1 MSTPPD
7 APRRCR
13 LCGGAELATTLTL
26 ERMPVSHHLRTGTAD
41 PDPRF
46 DLAFDS
52 CDTCGLLQ
60 IVEPVPPELL
70 YSDADTYTTG
80 FHKPRHLDDLITTA
94 VAHDDPGRA
103 VDIGCNDGALMD
115 ALKRHGYGGVVGI
128 EPNRTAAAVARD
140 NGHAVHQ
147 DFLSPALAE
156 RLVAEH
162 GPFDAAWLRHVAEHV
177 DDLAG
182 FFAAIRRLLRDRG
195 LLVMELP
202 LVEAG
207 LARGNPAILWE
218 EHVNYF
224 VEPLAAHLLERYG
237 FVILDRRHY
246 AFGGGAIAFIA
257 RKEALPSPPPAP
269 PGPHASLQLAD
280 QFKDGFAR
288 YRAGLRE
295 VIAAA
300 QARGHAIA
308 IYGAAP
314 RSCVVAAACG
324 IADSIDLVID
334 DRTEIQGRLMPGT
347 RRPIAPLDAAC
358 NGLARPLLCLLGVGS
373 ENEFKVR
380 AKMATRLRAPPLC
393 VSLFPPRDTLA
404 SISAALAALAR
415 AGTDQTAGIAG

>member
-1 MSTPPD
+1 MSTPPVT
-7 APRRCR
+7 PRRCR
-13 LCGGAELATTLTL
+13 LCGSSDLATAVTL
-26 ERMPVSHHLRTGTAD
+26 ERMPVSHHLRTGAAD

-46 DLAFDS
+46 DLIFDS
-52 CDTCGLLQ
+52 CGGCGLLQ
-60 IVEPVPPELL
+60 IVEPVPPDLL

-80 FHKPRHLDDLITTA
+80 FHKPRHIDELITSA
-94 VAHDDPGRA
+94 IAHDDPGRA
-103 VDIGCNDGALMD
+103 IDIGCNDGALMA

-128 EPNRTAAAVARD
+128 EPNRTAAALARG
-140 NGHAVHQ
+140 NGETVHQ

-202 LVEAG
+202 QVEAG

-224 VEPLAAHLLERYG
+224 AEPLAAHLLERYG
-237 FVILDRRHY
+237 FTILDRRHY

-257 RKEALPSPPPAP
+257 RKETLPSPPPAP
-269 PGPHASLQLAD
+269 PAPQPSLALAR
-280 QFKDGFAR
+280 QFTDGFAR

-300 QARGHAIA
+300 QARGHAVA
-308 IYGAAP
+308 MYGAAP
-314 RSCVVAAACG
+314 RSCVVAAACDIG
-324 IADSIDLVID
+324 ASIDLVID
-334 DRTEIQGRLMPGT
+334 DRAEIQGRLMPGT
-347 RRPIAPLDAAC
+347 ERPIEPVEAAC
-358 NGLARPLLCLLGVGS
+358 SRLARPLLCLLGVGA

-380 AKMATRLRAPPLC
+380 AKMAARLREPPLC

-404 SISAALAALAR
+404 SIEAALAALAPAP
-415 AGTDQTAGIAG
+415 AGHTIGIAG